1 MTSPP
6 AVDTD
11 GGYADILAI
20 PDLQRNR
27 FANCC
32 FPAQSIIQDR
42 EKIQSR
48 EDNFEFV
55 VADYEA
61 GCEFLSC
68 DFV

>member
-1 MTSPP
+1 M
-6 AVDTD
+6 
-11 GGYADILAI
+11 ADMQIYWQYLI
-20 PDLQRNR
+20 LQRNR

-48 EDNFEFV
+48 EDNIEFV

-61 GCEFLSC
+61 GCEFLS
-68 DFV
+68 